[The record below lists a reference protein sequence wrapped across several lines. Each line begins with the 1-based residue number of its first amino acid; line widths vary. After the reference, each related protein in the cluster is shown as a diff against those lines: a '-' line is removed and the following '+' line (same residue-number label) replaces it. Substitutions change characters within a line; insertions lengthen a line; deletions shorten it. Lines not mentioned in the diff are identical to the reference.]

1 MWWIELQA
9 LHLTLRL
16 LAARVGDARDERG
29 GLTTEAVILTAV
41 LAALALGAAAI
52 IVAKVTAKATSITL
66 E

>member
-1 MWWIELQA
+1 MSLIELQA

-16 LAARVGDARDERG
+16 LAARVADARDERG